1 MRKINIAEDSHHYL
15 PLIGIFTAGIL
26 AFIFFAYDRQFQIG
40 IALSLAVA
48 HVAWGIVHH
57 IVHKN
62 LSLIIILE
70 YIAIAVLGLSVML
83 SLILRA

>member
-1 MRKINIAEDSHHYL
+1 MKKQGFANDTQHYL

-26 AFIFFAYDRQFQIG
+26 AFVVFSYDREFQVG
-40 IALSLAVA
+40 IALSLTVA
-48 HVAWGIVHH
+48 HVTWGIVHH

-62 LSLIIILE
+62 LSVLIVLE
-70 YIAIAVLGLSVML
+70 YIAISLLGLTVML